1 MAQHRLWI
9 WLLCLQTWSEA
20 TEREADS
27 SKVLN
32 GILGESVTLPV
43 NIEDGQKINNI
54 AWTSKSSV
62 AFVTPKNKG
71 HEVTVT
77 QDIYK
82 GRLEVT
88 NQTYNLIIRNLRM
101 EDAGTYKADINEENR
116 EKTITKIYRLQIYS
130 RLAKPKIT
138 KSSIPSLNNT
148 CNVTLTCSVEEE
160 EKNVVYSWSPSG
172 EESNVLQIFHSPMDQ
187 KLTYTCTAS
196 NPVSNNSDSVTV
208 QQPCTDSPSFHPY
221 HGVLPGGL
229 AALSLLMLIPV
240 VALLFHLYKRR
251 RDDVS
256 KKTIYSAVSRNAH
269 LTESRI
275 YDEIPQSTML
285 SHMEEPVTTI
295 YSSVQLYE
303 KTGKT
308 NMKDERPPKTLCN
321 EIVV

>member
-1 MAQHRLWI
+1 MAQHHLWI
-9 WLLCLQTWSEA
+9 WFLCLQTWSEA
-20 TEREADS
+20 TEREE
-27 SKVLN
+27 VLN

-62 AFVTPKNKG
+62 AFVTPKVGG

-116 EKTITKIYRLQIYS
+116 EKTITKIYHLQIYS

-160 EKNVVYSWSPSG
+160 EKNVMYSWSPSG

-208 QQPCTDSPSFHPY
+208 QQPCTDSPSFHPH

-251 RDDVS
+251 RADDVS

-285 SHMEEPVTTI
+285 SRTEEPVTTI

>member
-1 MAQHRLWI
+1 MAQHHLWI
-9 WLLCLQTWSEA
+9 WFLCLQTWSEA
-20 TEREADS
+20 TEREE
-27 SKVLN
+27 VLN

-62 AFVTPKNKG
+62 AFITPKVGG

-116 EKTITKIYRLQIYS
+116 EKTITKIYHLQIYS

-251 RDDVS
+251 RADDVS
-256 KKTIYSAVSRNAH
+256 KKIIYSAVSRNAH

-285 SHMEEPVTTI
+285 SRTEEPVTTI

>member
-1 MAQHRLWI
+1 MAQHHLWI
-9 WLLCLQTWSEA
+9 WFLCLQTWSEA
-20 TEREADS
+20 AGRDTDS
-27 SKVLN
+27 MVVN

-43 NIEDGQKINNI
+43 NIEKNKTINNI
-54 AWTSKSSV
+54 AWTSESSV
-62 AFVTPKNKG
+62 AFVTPGKPRPT
-71 HEVTVT
+71 VIVT
-77 QDIYK
+77 QVIYK

-88 NQTYNLIIRNLRM
+88 NKTYNLVIKNLRM
-101 EDAGTYKADINEENR
+101 EDAGTYKADINEENP
-116 EKTITKIYRLQIYS
+116 EKTITKIYHLHIYP

-138 KSSIPSLNNT
+138 RSLIPSLNNT

-160 EKNVVYSWSPSG
+160 EKNVIFSWSPSG
-172 EESNVLQIFHSPMDQ
+172 EKSNVLQIFHSPMDQ
-187 KLTYTCTAS
+187 KLTYTCTAW

-229 AALSLLMLIPV
+229 AALSLLILIPV

-251 RDDVS
+251 RADDVS
-256 KKTIYSAVSRNAH
+256 KKTIYSAVSGNAR

-275 YDEIPQSTML
+275 YDEIPQSAMVSCT
-285 SHMEEPVTTI
+285 EEPVTTI

-308 NMKDERPPKTLCN
+308 NMKNERPPKTVYN

>member
-1 MAQHRLWI
+1 MAQHHLWI
-9 WLLCLQTWSEA
+9 WFLCLQTWSEA
-20 TEREADS
+20 TEREE
-27 SKVLN
+27 VLN

-43 NIEDGQKINNI
+43 NIEDGQKIKNI

-62 AFVTPKNKG
+62 AFVTPKEGG

-116 EKTITKIYRLQIYS
+116 EKTITKIYHLQIYS

-138 KSSIPSLNNT
+138 KRSILSLNNT

-160 EKNVVYSWSPSG
+160 EKNVMYSWSPSG

-221 HGVLPGGL
+221 HGVLPVGL
-229 AALSLLMLIPV
+229 AALSLLILIPV

-251 RDDVS
+251 RADDVS

-285 SHMEEPVTTI
+285 SRTEEPVTTI

>member
-1 MAQHRLWI
+1 MR
-9 WLLCLQTWSEA
+9 C
-20 TEREADS
+20 
-27 SKVLN
+27 
-32 GILGESVTLPV
+32 
-43 NIEDGQKINNI
+43 
-54 AWTSKSSV
+54 
-62 AFVTPKNKG
+62 KNFC
-71 HEVTVT
+71 
-77 QDIYK
+77 Y
-82 GRLEVT
+82 
-88 NQTYNLIIRNLRM
+88 
-101 EDAGTYKADINEENR
+101 A
-116 EKTITKIYRLQIYS
+116 

-138 KSSIPSLNNT
+138 KSSITSLNNT
-148 CNVTLTCSVEEE
+148 CNITLTCSVEEE

-251 RDDVS
+251 RADDVS
-256 KKTIYSAVSRNAH
+256 KKIIYSAVSRNAH

-285 SHMEEPVTTI
+285 SRTEEPVTTI

>member
-1 MAQHRLWI
+1 MAQHHLWI
-9 WLLCLQTWSEA
+9 WFLCLQTWSEA
-20 TEREADS
+20 TEREE
-27 SKVLN
+27 VLN

-43 NIEDGQKINNI
+43 NIEDGQKIKNI

-62 AFVTPKNKG
+62 AFVTPKVGG

-116 EKTITKIYRLQIYS
+116 EKTITKIYHLQIYS

-160 EKNVVYSWSPSG
+160 EKNVMYSWSPSG

-251 RDDVS
+251 RADDVS
-256 KKTIYSAVSRNAH
+256 KKIIYSAVSRNAH

-285 SHMEEPVTTI
+285 SRTEEPVTTI